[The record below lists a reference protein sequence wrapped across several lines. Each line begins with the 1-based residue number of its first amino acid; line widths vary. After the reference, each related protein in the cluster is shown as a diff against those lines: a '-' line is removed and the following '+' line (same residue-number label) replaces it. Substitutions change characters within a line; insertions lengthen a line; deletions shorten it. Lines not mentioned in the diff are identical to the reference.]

1 MMTTPHI
8 RDYVGKHVHMI
19 GIGGSSMSGLARML
33 LEKGYTLTG
42 SDNLETYATKLLRE
56 EYHVPVTIGHKAE
69 NVHGA
74 DLVIYTVAILPDN
87 PERVELARLN
97 IPCIERA
104 TLLGQLME
112 GYSSAVGV
120 CGTHGKTS
128 TTSMLAQIM
137 VETGMDPTISIGGN
151 LDFIGGNIRI
161 GKGDTFL
168 AEACEFNA
176 SFLHMRPT
184 VAVVLNIDMDHPDF
198 FKDIDDVQRTF
209 GLFLDLLPENGA
221 AVGNGEDKRIV
232 ELFAKL
238 PCKTYTFGFDA
249 KCDFYPE
256 NLVYDEVG
264 HGSYDLCFRDE
275 KLGHVKLNVPGFFHV
290 SNSLAALTAAWVKG
304 ADMEKA
310 CEALSHFAG
319 AHRRFELTSVVE
331 GVKLYHDYGHNPTE
345 MRNAISVAAM
355 QPRNRLWAVMQPH
368 TFSRVKNLF
377 ADYLT
382 CTEEADITLV
392 TDIYAAREKDPGD
405 IKAEMLVEGMR
416 KNGIN
421 AIHTPSFDDTE
432 KYLREHWQPGDLV
445 LTMGCGNI
453 NQLNDQIYENEQKKQ
468 G

>member
-1 MMTTPHI
+1 MMNTPHI
-8 RDYVGKHVHMI
+8 RDFVGKHVHMI
-19 GIGGSSMSGLARML
+19 GIGGSSMSGLAKML

-56 EYHVPVTIGHKAE
+56 EYRVPVTIGHKPE

-87 PERVELARLN
+87 PERVELARLG

-112 GYSSAVGV
+112 GYQSAIGV

-137 VETGMDPTISIGGN
+137 VECGMDPTISIGGN
-151 LDFIGGNIRI
+151 LDFIGGNTRI

-176 SFLHMRPT
+176 SFLHISPT
-184 VAVVLNIDMDHPDF
+184 LAVVLNIDMDHPDF

-209 GLFLDLLPENGA
+209 GKFLALLPEDGA
-221 AVGNGEDKRIV
+221 AVGNGEDPRIV
-232 ELFAKL
+232 ELFAQL

-249 KCDFYPE
+249 ACDFSPAG
-256 NLVYDEVG
+256 LVYDELGRG
-264 HGSYDLCFRDE
+264 HYDLCNRGQV
-275 KLGHVKLNVPGFFHV
+275 LGHVQLNVPGFFHV
-290 SNSLAALTAAWVKG
+290 SNSLAALAAAWVKG

-310 CEALSHFAG
+310 CVALSHFAG

-377 ADYLT
+377 NDYLT
-382 CTEEADITLV
+382 CTKEADITLV

-405 IKAEMLVEGMR
+405 IKAEMLVDGMR

-432 KYLREHWQPGDLV
+432 KYLRQHWQPGDLV

-453 NQLNDQIYENEQKKQ
+453 NQLNDQIWENEQKKA
-468 G
+468 